1 MQGFVP
7 VTQPKQ
13 EPDMNTKFVRESR
26 ELATDEL
33 NDVSGGHHRFIRGK
47 GLEGQDR
54 MGNFAIQNLMSAFNQ
69 AETLASNVQKKLDD
83 TISGTQQKIG

>member
-1 MQGFVP
+1 MCEICA
-7 VTQPKQ
+7 VTQPTQ
-13 EPDMNTKFVRESR
+13 EHDVNTKFVREGR

-33 NDVSGGHHRFIRGK
+33 NAVSGGRGILSHRK
-47 GLEGQDR
+47 SLEAQDR
-54 MGNFAIQNLMSAFNQ
+54 MGNFEIQRLMSAFNQ